1 MTLPT
6 GSPSPSE
13 NGHSRYGQLM
23 ARFARGCAKTRK
35 SQRGAELFS
44 LLPSSEGGRQCY
56 SFLDCRNREG
66 LSTRKL
72 SASVFT
78 QPGPLRDLASE
89 VVHPPS
95 RAISWTD
102 LSPTACQADGI
113 AVIRRAA
120 SPLLFSGGI
129 WNHGAIAGFGWLFW
143 RQRGVELSRSRPGP
157 HYQADNLR
165 GHLLANGH
173 AARRQNTKIH

>member
-1 MTLPT
+1 MQNNCSCRHQKPAGVGHRTAAKGRFEPT
-6 GSPSPSE
+6 DYQHS
-13 NGHSRYGQLM
+13 NG
-23 ARFARGCAKTRK
+23 
-35 SQRGAELFS
+35 
-44 LLPSSEGGRQCY
+44 
-56 SFLDCRNREG
+56 RNRRSAEARDPADG
-66 LSTRKL
+66 LPLTVRERTFALRPSNGK
-72 SASVFT
+72 VC
-78 QPGPLRDLASE
+78 PLRDLASE

-173 AARRQNTKIH
+173 AARRQNTKIHQYVD

>member
-1 MTLPT
+1 MAAQGRSELLARCHRERPETAHLPLAT
-6 GSPSPSE
+6 HPGEGLLGSPQPSL
-13 NGHSRYGQLM
+13 NL
-23 ARFARGCAKTRK
+23 C
-35 SQRGAELFS
+35 
-44 LLPSSEGGRQCY
+44 GGNW
-56 SFLDCRNREG
+56 SFC
-66 LSTRKL
+66 
-72 SASVFT
+72 
-78 QPGPLRDLASE
+78 PLRDLASE

-165 GHLLANGH
+165 GHL
-173 AARRQNTKIH
+173 